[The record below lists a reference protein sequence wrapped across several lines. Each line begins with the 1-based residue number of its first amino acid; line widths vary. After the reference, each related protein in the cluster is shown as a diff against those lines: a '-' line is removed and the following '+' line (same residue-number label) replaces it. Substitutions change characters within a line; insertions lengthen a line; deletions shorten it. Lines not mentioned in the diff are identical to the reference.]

1 MDASWAIIVQKNLI
15 KKQRVLVSRLS
26 FSHTKFLNKNLLRN
40 KMKFYIMFEILT
52 SIFQMNFQISIK

>member
-15 KKQRVLVSRLS
+15 KKQRVLVSTLS
-26 FSHTKFLNKNLLRN
+26 FSHRKFLNKNLLRN